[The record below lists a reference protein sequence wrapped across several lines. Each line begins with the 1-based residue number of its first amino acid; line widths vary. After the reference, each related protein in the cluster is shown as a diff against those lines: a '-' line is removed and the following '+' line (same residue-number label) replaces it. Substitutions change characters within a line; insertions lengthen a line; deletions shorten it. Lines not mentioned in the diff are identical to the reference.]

1 MKSKSINRNVWALT
15 LILCLGVLGYST
27 LRAQTA
33 DAPKGAERNSA
44 GQKKGESLE
53 ATQQSEKQEVKLQID
68 DLKRKWSTTYNKN
81 LNNDAKRFLTD
92 LKPLVST
99 LQDSNMGDAAY
110 TAAAQKVADYLS
122 KNSRI
127 LNDPKVWPNP
137 RSSELARRLLIKF
150 PNGPGPYIP
159 DAGDPMARKNWKSWC
174 WSCLAEF
181 ILSIFD

>member
-1 MKSKSINRNVWALT
+1 MKSKSINRNVWTLT
-15 LILCLGVLGYST
+15 LILCLGVLGYAT

-33 DAPKGAERNSA
+33 DASKGAERNSA
-44 GQKKGESLE
+44 RQSKGESLK

-68 DLKRKWSTTYNKN
+68 DLKRKWPTTYNKK

-92 LKPLVST
+92 LKPLVSA
-99 LQDSNMGDAAY
+99 LQDSRMDDAAY

-122 KNSRI
+122 KNTRI

-137 RSSELARRLLIKF
+137 RSSELASALLIMF
-150 PNGPGPYIP
+150 PHVPGPTFP
-159 DAGDPMARKNWKSWC
+159 VAGDPMARKRWRSWC

-181 ILSIFD
+181 ILSIF